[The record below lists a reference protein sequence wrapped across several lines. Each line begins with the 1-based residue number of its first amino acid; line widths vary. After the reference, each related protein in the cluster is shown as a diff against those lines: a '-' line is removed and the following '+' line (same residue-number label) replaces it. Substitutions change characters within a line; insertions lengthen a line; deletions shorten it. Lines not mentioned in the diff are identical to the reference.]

1 MSRGVRADAIIPY
14 DVLDSNPENP
24 VTPVEGGAAP
34 AAQPE
39 RRERQRIPFR
49 EQLLQPPFEYR
60 SAVGKWLS
68 QGESMDDHADQ
79 PVATHPWWKVIWL
92 TGVDYFST
100 LGYQPGIAL
109 LAAGAVAPI
118 ATVILVLVTL
128 LGALPVYAQ
137 VAGRSY
143 AGQGSI
149 AMLENLLS
157 GWKGKGLVLVLLGFA
172 ATDFVIT
179 MTLSAADAAKHAIEN
194 PFLQP
199 VLGEHPILVTLAIL
213 TVLAAVFLKG
223 FNEAIGLAAAA
234 AVPYLVLNL
243 VVLGRGVQEVI
254 ANPALLA
261 GWRSALAA
269 QGNFPLLIAGAL
281 LVFPKLALGLS
292 GFETGVSVM
301 PLIDGGQADR
311 ERSPRTG
318 DTPVGRVANTRK
330 LLLSSALIMSVMLIL
345 SSVVTTLLIDPV
357 DYAEGGKASGRAI
370 AFLAHRYLGPAF
382 GTVYDV
388 STILILGLAGASAMA
403 GLLHLIPRYLPRFG
417 MAPRWAALSRP
428 LVLLLFAINIVITL
442 IFGASVEAQSGAY
455 ATGVLVL
462 ILSAAFAATLAL
474 WRERRW
480 ALASCTGIICLVFAY
495 TLADNCL
502 ARPDGLVIGTVFT
515 LLLMLACSISRSIRS
530 VEFRIPHGYF
540 ADVES
545 SRLGP
550 EVRGKKVHL
559 VPIAGSSADA
569 RQKTRAVI
577 LRHYNVRGP
586 FLFLHVNLLDNR
598 SEFSAPLEVSLR
610 KEGADYVGEMF
621 GAIAIANTIA
631 YVSEAIDPI
640 SIIIGLTRRNLMAQA
655 VRYLLF
661 GEGETG
667 LMVYTVLLRYW
678 DLTPEEDVRPL
689 IFLMSD

>member
-1 MSRGVRADAIIPY
+1 VVIP
-14 DVLDSNPENP
+14 LNE
-24 VTPVEGGAAP
+24 
-34 AAQPE
+34 
-39 RRERQRIPFR
+39 RIPLR
-49 EQLLQPPFEYR
+49 QQLPQPPLEYR
-60 SAVGKWLS
+60 SAIGQWLAR
-68 QGESMDDHADQ
+68 GEPVDDHAGHA
-79 PVATHPWWKVIWL
+79 VATYPWWKVMWL

-137 VAGRSY
+137 VARRSY

-157 GWKGKGLVLVLLGFA
+157 GWKSKVLVLVLLGFA

-194 PFLQP
+194 PYLHP
-199 VLGEHPILVTLAIL
+199 VLGEHEILVTLVIL
-213 TVLAAVFLKG
+213 VVLAVVFLRG
-223 FNEAIGLAAAA
+223 FSEAIGLATVA
-234 AVPYLVLNL
+234 AVPYLALNL
-243 VVLGRGVQEVI
+243 IVLGRGAWEVFTH
-254 ANPALLA
+254 PTLLVD
-261 GWRSALAA
+261 WRSALSAR
-269 QGNFPLLIAGAL
+269 GDFSLLIAGAL

-301 PLIDGGQADR
+301 PLIDGGDTDR
-311 ERSPRTG
+311 AYSPRSG
-318 DTPVGRVANTRK
+318 DAPMGRVGSTRK
-330 LLLSSALIMSVMLIL
+330 LLATAAVIMSVMLIL
-345 SSVVTTLLIDPV
+345 SSVVTTVLIKPA

-370 AFLAHRYLGPAF
+370 AFLAHRYLGNAF
-382 GTVYDV
+382 GTVYDL

-428 LVLLLFAINIVITL
+428 LVLVLFAIDVIITL
-442 IFGASVEAQSGAY
+442 IFEANVEAQSGAY

-462 ILSAAFAATLAL
+462 ILSAAVAATLAL

-480 ALASCTGIICLVFAY
+480 GLAVYTAMLCVVFAY
-495 TLADNCL
+495 TLADNCVG
-502 ARPDGLVIGTVFT
+502 RPDGLIIGIVFT
-515 LLLMLACSISRSIRS
+515 LILMLVCGISRSIRS
-530 VEFRIPHGYF
+530 FEIRVPHGYF
-540 ADVES
+540 TDDAS
-545 SRLGP
+545 SHLAP
-550 EVRGKKVHL
+550 EVTGKKVHL
-559 VPIAGSSADA
+559 VPITSSAADA
-569 RQKTRAVI
+569 RRRKKTEIV
-577 LRHYNVRGP
+577 RHYHVAGP
-586 FLFLHVNLLDNR
+586 VLFLHVNLLDNR
-598 SEFSAPLEVSLR
+598 SEFAAPLEVSLR
-610 KEGADYVGEMF
+610 KENGDYVGEVF

-631 YVSEAIDPI
+631 YVSEILDPI
-640 SIIIGLTRRNLMAQA
+640 SVFIGLTRRNLTGQA

-667 LMVYTVLLRYW
+667 LMVYTILLRYW
-678 DLTPEEDVRPL
+678 EATPEEDVRPL

>member
-1 MSRGVRADAIIPY
+1 MGRWLRG
-14 DVLDSNPENP
+14 
-24 VTPVEGGAAP
+24 
-34 AAQPE
+34 
-39 RRERQRIPFR
+39 
-49 EQLLQPPFEYR
+49 
-60 SAVGKWLS
+60 
-68 QGESMDDHADQ
+68 GESVDDHAGGA
-79 PVATHPWWKVIWL
+79 VATYPWWKVIWL

-118 ATVILVLVTL
+118 ATGILVLVTL
-128 LGALPVYAQ
+128 FGALPVYAQ
-137 VAGRSY
+137 VAKRSF

-194 PFLQP
+194 PFLHP
-199 VLGEHPILVTLAIL
+199 VLDEHEILVTLAIL
-213 TVLAAVFLKG
+213 VVLAAVFLRG

-234 AVPYLVLNL
+234 SVPYLLLNL
-243 VVLGRGVQEVI
+243 VVLARGALEIVAQ
-254 ANPALLA
+254 PALLA
-261 GWRSALAA
+261 DWRAALAVK
-269 QGNFPLLIAGAL
+269 GNVPVLIGSAV

-301 PLIDGGQADR
+301 PLIDGGQKDR
-311 ERSPRTG
+311 GYSPRTG
-318 DTPVGRVANTRK
+318 AVPMGRVANTRK
-330 LLLSSALIMSVMLIL
+330 LLLTAAVIMSGMLIL
-345 SSVVTTLLIDPV
+345 SSVVTTLLIAPE

-370 AFLAHRYLGPAF
+370 AFLAHRYFGPGL

-403 GLLHLIPRYLPRFG
+403 GLLHLIPRYLPRLG

-428 LVLLLFAINIVITL
+428 LVLLLFAVDVVITL
-442 IFGASVEAQSGAY
+442 VFRASVEAQSGAY

-480 ALASCTGIICLVFAY
+480 MLAAYTGVVCVVFAY
-495 TLADNCL
+495 TLVDNCL
-502 ARPDGLVIGTVFT
+502 ERPDGLIIGTIFT
-515 LLLMLACSISRSIRS
+515 VLLMLACAVSRSIRS

-540 ADVES
+540 DDVES
-545 SRLGP
+545 WRLGP

-559 VPIAGSSADA
+559 VPIPSASA
-569 RQKTRAVI
+569 EERRQKRALIV
-577 LRHYNVRGP
+577 RHYNVRGP

-598 SEFSAPLEVSLR
+598 SEFSAPLEVRLR
-610 KEGADYVGEMF
+610 KEGDDYVGEVF
-621 GAIAIANTIA
+621 GAVAIANTIA
-631 YVSEAIDPI
+631 YLSEAIDPI
-640 SIIIGLTRRNLMAQA
+640 SIFIGLTRRGLMAQA
-655 VRYLLF
+655 MRYLMF

-667 LMVYTVLLRYW
+667 LMVYTILLRYW
-678 DLTPEEDVRPL
+678 DWTPEEDVRPL